1 MPRKEAED
9 HVDKDSTG
17 ELKRI
22 SFFPCVASG
31 NITELKLKSLLL
43 PNDILR
49 YLKHNYKHGFLPYP
63 SNSFFPMS
71 HTQNKNNVPW

>member
-1 MPRKEAED
+1 MLWMEAED

-49 YLKHNYKHGFLPYP
+49 YLKHNFKHGFLPYF
-63 SNSFFPMS
+63 SNSFFYES
-71 HTQNKNNVPW
+71 YSK

>member
-9 HVDKDSTG
+9 HVNKDSTG
-17 ELKRI
+17 ELKCI
-22 SFFPCVASG
+22 SFFFSCVASG

-49 YLKHNYKHGFLPYP
+49 YLKHYRHGFLPYP
-63 SNSFFPMS
+63 SNSFFL
-71 HTQNKNNVPW
+71 

>member
-63 SNSFFPMS
+63 CNSFFL
-71 HTQNKNNVPW
+71 